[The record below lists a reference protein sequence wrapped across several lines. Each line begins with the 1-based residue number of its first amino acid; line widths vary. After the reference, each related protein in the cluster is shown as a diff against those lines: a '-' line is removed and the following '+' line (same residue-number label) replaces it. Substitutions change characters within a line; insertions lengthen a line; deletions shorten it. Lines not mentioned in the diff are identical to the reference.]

1 MSHLF
6 EALIQPRA
14 EPENGVVVNASSAA
28 AIGVSGDGFDLR
40 YLDPEVAGAVERRER
55 LTTCWAARFEDVAPV
70 RRFPSYQGQRSF
82 SGLYFAACMNR
93 HVGFESWLERD
104 QLTMLDFSPQVRAFS
119 AQPFWLLWSCQGKTR
134 RHAPDFFVR
143 LRDGTGVVVDVRADD
158 RIAPEDADAF
168 EVTAVACASVGW
180 GYRRVGELDPV
191 LAANMRWL
199 AGYRHPRCVREQYRS
214 QLLEAFTE
222 PTPVLAG
229 VAAVGDRIA
238 VLPTLFHLLWA
249 GILVTDL
256 TSAPLSG
263 ASLIAVGEN
272 AR

>member
-6 EALIQPRA
+6 EALIGPGRRPHDGA
-14 EPENGVVVNASSAA
+14 VVHASSTA
-28 AIGVSGDGFDLR
+28 AIRPSRDGFDLR
-40 YLDPEVAGAVERRER
+40 FLDPDVADAVERRAP
-55 LTTCWAARFEDVAPV
+55 LATCGGARFEDVPPV

-104 QLTMLDFSPQVRAFS
+104 HLTMLDFSPQVSAFS
-119 AQPFWLLWSCQGKTR
+119 AQPFWLLWSRRGKVR

-143 LRDGTGVVVDVRADD
+143 LRDGSGVVVDVRADD
-158 RIAPEDADAF
+158 RIAPEDADVFA
-168 EVTAVACASVGW
+168 VTAVACASVGW

-199 AGYRHPRCVREQYRS
+199 AGYRHPRCGREEYRTR
-214 QLLEAFTE
+214 LLEVFAE

-229 VAAVGDRIA
+229 GGGCR
-238 VLPTLFHLLWA
+238 
-249 GILVTDL
+249 
-256 TSAPLSG
+256 
-263 ASLIAVGEN
+263 
-272 AR
+272 